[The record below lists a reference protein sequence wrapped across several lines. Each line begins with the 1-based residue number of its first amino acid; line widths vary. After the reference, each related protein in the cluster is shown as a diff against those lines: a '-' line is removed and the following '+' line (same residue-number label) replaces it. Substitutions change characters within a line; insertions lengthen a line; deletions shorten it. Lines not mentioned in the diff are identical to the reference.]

1 REDLLLPMYYQVAVH
16 FADLHDTPGRMQ
28 EKGVITDILE
38 WKNARSFLYW
48 RLRRLLLEEVV
59 KAEVLKANS
68 ELSHIHIQSMLRRWF
83 METEGA
89 EKGYLWDNNQVV
101 VEWLEKHMREGD
113 GTQSAI
119 RENIKY
125 LKRDYVLK
133 RIQSLVQANPDV
145 AVDCIIQMAQHITRA
160 QKTQVAHLLSTVD
173 NNGPS

>member
-1 REDLLLPMYYQVAVH
+1 REDLLLPIYYQVAVC

-28 EKGVITDILE
+28 EKGVIADILE
-38 WKNARSFLYW
+38 WRNARSFLYW
-48 RLRRLLLEEVV
+48 RLRRLLLEEMV

-83 METEGA
+83 MEAEGT

-101 VEWLEKHMREGD
+101 VEWLEKHMQEDEGS
-113 GTQSAI
+113 QSAI

-133 RIQSLVQANPDV
+133 HIRSLIQANPEL
-145 AVDCIIQMAQHITRA
+145 AVDCIIQMAQHITGAQRA
-160 QKTQVAHLLSTVD
+160 QVAHLLSTVGD
-173 NNGPS
+173 DDPS